1 MIKFVVNTPKGGVGK
16 TTTATNIALLLAR
29 TGYRVMAVDLA
40 AGLLMSQT
48 LSSCPE
54 FSEEGINSIVQKEAC
69 RIPQTFPGANSF
81 DYAVLDTDDSFTV
94 AQDLLLGVRPGWKVI
109 SPVNPYD
116 NVGLER
122 IPREI
127 RAVML
132 TALLTPSELS
142 LTVFANIA
150 YGGNPQDGFDILQQ
164 VFDNNSIVSLL
175 SSIVLPHVSSR
186 GQGPL
191 VLLDDFNYSSAMR
204 ILLQRLGVSL

>member
-186 GQGPL
+186 GQVPL